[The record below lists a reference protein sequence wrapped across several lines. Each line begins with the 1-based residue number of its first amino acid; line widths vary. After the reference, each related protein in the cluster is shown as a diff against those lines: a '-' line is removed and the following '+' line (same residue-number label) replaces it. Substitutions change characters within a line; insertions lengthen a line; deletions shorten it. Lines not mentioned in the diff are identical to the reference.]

1 MDEVDGIPLPSPVLA
16 RADALRPRRR
26 PTGAGEADDLPV
38 LTEIVDDGIPVLAET
53 LPPPAPGPAFD
64 ADQLNLLA
72 EELAHRLRSRLAAE
86 LPSLVEAA
94 LNAAVAG
101 LTADLRQGIDETTR
115 AAIDDFVAER
125 QRIARLQGR

>member
-16 RADALRPRRR
+16 RADALMHRRR

-94 LNAAVAG
+94 LNAAVAACFAAEAALLPG
-101 LTADLRQGIDETTR
+101 ALPGSSIIAVARR
-115 AAIDDFVAER
+115 APSAP
-125 QRIARLQGR
+125 